1 MCGICGYI
9 NFKKPIKYPIIEKM
23 SKTLSHRG
31 PNDMGTYNQVF
42 EEYEIALGHVRL
54 SILDLSEQGHQ
65 PMCFHNNTIVFN
77 GEIYNY
83 KEIRDELI
91 KLGHTFSSNCD
102 TEVVLHAY
110 TEWGVESVKRFI
122 GMFAFAVYDHESK
135 IITLCRDRA
144 GIKPLYYYH
153 DGSCF
158 LWGSE
163 LKAFHAYPYFEKE
176 ICKDAVALYMKHGY
190 IPAPYSIFEKTYK
203 LQQGHYLIF
212 DLKSNQ
218 VTINQYWNLHDYYI
232 APKFD
237 IGYEEAK
244 QQVED
249 ILKSSFNYR
258 MISDVPVGVFLSAGF
273 DSSCVAAL
281 LQSTTS
287 NRIKTF
293 TIGFESGVNE
303 APRAKVIA
311 DYLGTDHT
319 EYYCTIREGLELV
332 DQLPYYYDEP
342 FADSSA
348 IPTTLVSKL
357 ASKDVKVVLSADGGD
372 EIFAGYNNY
381 ETLIKRYNQI
391 QKIPQGIYNP
401 LSGILSFMS
410 RYSGN
415 QHIAWRLDF
424 LSKTLHNGKDDL
436 QMSFLK
442 NFYKTDFSGYQGNMF
457 SFENIPEPPV
467 LLEEMHEMDFLSKL
481 MYIDYIQY
489 MCDDILVKVDRATM
503 SVSIEGRDP
512 FLDQRI
518 IEFVARIPSN
528 YKYDGKVRKK
538 ILKDVVYKYLP
549 KDIMNMPKNGF
560 SLPLADWLQNGLS
573 YYVDHYLSTYAISKS
588 AIFNIDYISFCK
600 EQFIKDPSM
609 NAYSI
614 WKILQFQM
622 WFDKWMTSC

>member
-9 NFKKPIKYPIIEKM
+9 NYKEPINLPIIEKM
-23 SKTLSHRG
+23 SKAQSHRG
-31 PNDMGTYNQVF
+31 PNDMGTYTYGAGK
-42 EEYEIALGHVRL
+42 YEIAFGHVRL

-65 PMCFHNNTIVFN
+65 PMSFHNNTIVFN

-110 TEWGVESVKRFI
+110 TEWGEESVRRFI
-122 GMFAFAVYDHESK
+122 GMFAFAIYNQDSQKV
-135 IITLCRDRA
+135 ILCRDRA
-144 GIKPLYYYH
+144 GIKPLYFYH
-153 DGSCF
+153 DGGSF
-158 LWGSE
+158 LFGSE
-163 LKAFHAYPYFEKE
+163 LKTFHAYPYFKKE
-176 ICKDAVALYMKHGY
+176 ISKDAVSLYMKLGY
-190 IPAPYSIFEKTYK
+190 IPAPYSVFENTYK
-203 LQQGHYLIF
+203 LQQGHYLSF

-218 VTINQYWNLHDYYI
+218 LKIYQYWNLRDYYI
-232 APKFD
+232 APKLD

-249 ILKSSFNYR
+249 ILKSSFKYR
-258 MISDVPVGVFLSAGF
+258 MVSDVPVGVFLSAGF

-303 APRAKVIA
+303 APRAKIIA
-311 DYLGTDHT
+311 NHLGTDHT
-319 EYYCTIREGLELV
+319 EYYCTIQEGLELI

-372 EIFAGYNNY
+372 EIFAGYNSY
-381 ETLIKRYNQI
+381 EKLIKRFNQI
-391 QKIPQGIYNP
+391 QKIPKGMYNP
-401 LSGILSFMS
+401 LSGLLSFMS

-415 QHIAWRLDF
+415 QHTTWRLDF
-424 LSKTLHNGKDDL
+424 LSEILHNGKDDL

-442 NFYKTDFSGYQGNMF
+442 NSYKTDSSGYQGNMF
-457 SFENIPEPPV
+457 LFENTPDPPV
-467 LLEEMHEMDFLSKL
+467 LSEEMHEMDFLSKL

-518 IEFVARIPSN
+518 IEFAARIPSQ
-528 YKYDGKVRKK
+528 YKFDGNVKKK
-538 ILKDVVYKYLP
+538 ILKDIVYKYIP
-549 KDIMNMPKNGF
+549 RDIMDMPKNGF
-560 SLPLADWLQNGLS
+560 SLPLADWLGNGLS
-573 YYVDHYLSTYAISKS
+573 DYVSHYLSSNEIIKS
-588 AIFNIDYISFCK
+588 AVFNVDYIDFCK
-600 EQFIKDPSM
+600 GQFKKDPTL

-622 WFDKWMTSC
+622 WYDKWMAK